1 VIIPGRAFASRDSA
15 RRDPIAAILGWL
27 ALAGLLA
34 VGVLVF
40 GFTPDDAS
48 MGFSQK
54 IMYVHVP
61 AIWAAYVAF
70 FIVFFCSIGYLWKR
84 AEALDRMARSGAEV
98 GVVFCGLALA
108 SGSIWGRPTWGT
120 YWIWDARLTTTL
132 LLFLVYVGYGLLRR
146 FAGAGEQAA
155 RLAAVIG
162 IVGFLDIPLI
172 HVSVDWW
179 RTLHQPSTLF
189 KAAGGA
195 PKPAMPIELLL
206 PLLLG
211 GVAMLMLL
219 AWLLL
224 ARLRLAELTDRLERR
239 VAEN

>member
-1 VIIPGRAFASRDSA
+1 MTAVTAW
-15 RRDPIAAILGWL
+15 LGWL

-34 VGVLVF
+34 LSVLIF
-40 GFTPDDAS
+40 GYTPDDAL

-61 AIWAAYVAF
+61 VIWSAYVAF
-70 FIVFFCSIGYLWKR
+70 FLVFFCSIGYLWKR
-84 AEALDRMARSGAEV
+84 SEAMDRVARSAAEV

-108 SGSIWGRPTWGT
+108 SGSLWGRPTWGT

-132 LLFLVYVGYGLLRR
+132 LLFLIFVGYGLLRR
-146 FAGAGEQAA
+146 FAGAGEQSA

-172 HVSVDWW
+172 HVSVAWW
-179 RTLHQPSTLF
+179 RTLHQTTTLF
-189 KAAGGA
+189 KTSAEGA
-195 PKPAMPIELLL
+195 PKPAMPFELML

-211 GVAMLMLL
+211 GVAMLVLL
-219 AWLLL
+219 AYLIQ
-224 ARLRLAELTDRLERR
+224 ARLRLAQLTDTLERR
-239 VAEN
+239 LADG

>member
-1 VIIPGRAFASRDSA
+1 MAVTPFACDGNVTA
-15 RRDPIAAILGWL
+15 WLGWL
-27 ALAGLLA
+27 ALAGLAA
-34 VGVLVF
+34 VAVLVF
-40 GFTPDDAS
+40 GFTPDDAL

-84 AEALDRMARSGAEV
+84 GEALDRMARSAAEV

-146 FAGAGEQAA
+146 FAGPGEQAA

-172 HVSVDWW
+172 HVSVAWW

-189 KAAGGA
+189 KASAEGA
-195 PKPAMPIELLL
+195 AKPAMPLELLL

-211 GVAMLMLL
+211 GVAMLLLL
-219 AWLLL
+219 AYLLR
-224 ARLRLAELTDRLERR
+224 ARLRLAELTERVERR
-239 VAEN
+239 IAEG

>member
-1 VIIPGRAFASRDSA
+1 MDK
-15 RRDPIAAILGWL
+15 AIRWLGWISL
-27 ALAGLLA
+27 LSIVGLA
-34 VGVLVF
+34 VLIF
-40 GFTPDDAS
+40 GFTPDDAL

-61 AIWAAYVAF
+61 VIWSAYVAF

-84 AEALDRMARSGAEV
+84 SEAMDRAARSAAEV

-132 LLFLVYVGYGLLRR
+132 LLFLIFVGYGLLRR
-146 FAGAGEQAA
+146 FGGAGEQTA

-172 HVSVDWW
+172 HVSVNWW
-179 RTLHQPSTLF
+179 RTLHQTSSVF
-189 KAAGGA
+189 KVDTAGA
-195 PKPAMPIELLL
+195 PKPAMPFELLM

-211 GVAMLMLL
+211 GIVGLILL
-219 AWLLL
+219 AWLILT
-224 ARLRLAELTDRLERR
+224 RVRLAKLTDVMERR
-239 VAEN
+239 LADG

>member
-1 VIIPGRAFASRDSA
+1 MTGVTTW
-15 RRDPIAAILGWL
+15 LGWL

-34 VGVLVF
+34 LSVLIF
-40 GFTPDDAS
+40 GYTPDDAL

-61 AIWAAYVAF
+61 VIWAAYVAF
-70 FIVFFCSIGYLWKR
+70 FLVFFCSIGYLWKR
-84 AEALDRMARSGAEV
+84 NEAMDRFARSAAEV

-108 SGSIWGRPTWGT
+108 SGSLWGRPTWGT

-132 LLFLVYVGYGLLRR
+132 LLFLIFVGYGLLRR
-146 FAGAGEQAA
+146 FAGAGEQGA

-172 HVSVDWW
+172 HVSVNWW
-179 RTLHQPSTLF
+179 RTLHQTTTLF
-189 KAAGGA
+189 KASAEGT
-195 PKPAMPIELLL
+195 PKPAMPFELML

-211 GVAMLMLL
+211 GVAMLVLL
-219 AWLLL
+219 AYLIQ
-224 ARLRLAELTDRLERR
+224 ARLRLAQLTDTLERR
-239 VAEN
+239 MADG